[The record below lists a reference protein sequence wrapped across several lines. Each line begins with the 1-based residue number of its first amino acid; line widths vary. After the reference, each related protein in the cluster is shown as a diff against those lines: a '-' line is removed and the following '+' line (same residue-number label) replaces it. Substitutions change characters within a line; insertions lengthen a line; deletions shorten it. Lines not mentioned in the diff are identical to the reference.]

1 MKHSQG
7 LLPCPPFYS
16 LNGGY
21 GSQGSKE
28 LPFVLLSPLGL
39 CLLDFQKELW
49 ESLGGGGR
57 MLLTEHSVILM
68 WERKDPRLA
77 VFLGLTRHD
86 EGLSG
91 KVAGICLSGDF

>member
-1 MKHSQG
+1 
-7 LLPCPPFYS
+7 
-16 LNGGY
+16 
-21 GSQGSKE
+21 
-28 LPFVLLSPLGL
+28 
-39 CLLDFQKELW
+39 
-49 ESLGGGGR
+49 